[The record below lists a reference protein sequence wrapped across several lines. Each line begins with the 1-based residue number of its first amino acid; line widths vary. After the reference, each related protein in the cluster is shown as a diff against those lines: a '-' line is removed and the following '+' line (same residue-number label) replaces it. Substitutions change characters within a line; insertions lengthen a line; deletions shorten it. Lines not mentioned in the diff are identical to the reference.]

1 VPPAPAS
8 SAAADAQATPEAAPA
23 PASAEPTAAPA
34 ATEAPADATVSTADA
49 DVPPIPAASTTSTT
63 ATPSK
68 TTSSSADVELQ
79 SKFNRVGVLN
89 QLMKGYA
96 QLKGLIQ
103 ADTATQAYLTEL
115 ESHALLPALRADEL
129 ALYSGDETY
138 IEHPSGAIRPIK
150 ETVQAVVA
158 SVHALL
164 FGLNHQ
170 LKYPKISFTDFRAG
184 DIALFMPVMTENR
197 KIWMAFHASTPYRYL
212 AEVRAVLILLP
223 LLMSAAIC
231 TNAHCCYYRSCLS
244 VAFCLHACNF
254 NSCGYKSARF
264 SP

>member
-1 VPPAPAS
+1 
-8 SAAADAQATPEAAPA
+8 
-23 PASAEPTAAPA
+23 
-34 ATEAPADATVSTADA
+34 
-49 DVPPIPAASTTSTT
+49 
-63 ATPSK
+63 
-68 TTSSSADVELQ
+68 VELQ

-96 QLKGLIQ
+96 QLKDLIQ
-103 ADTATQAYLTEL
+103 TDATTQAYLAEL
-115 ESHALLPALRADEL
+115 ESHALLPALSADEL

-212 AEVRAVLILLP
+212 ADVSVFDAAVVVADWSVRHGSSHLPIASYFYCSPLFSIDLLR
-223 LLMSAAIC
+223 LCVEQS
-231 TNAHCCYYRSCLS
+231 TTY
-244 VAFCLHACNF
+244 
-254 NSCGYKSARF
+254 
-264 SP
+264 